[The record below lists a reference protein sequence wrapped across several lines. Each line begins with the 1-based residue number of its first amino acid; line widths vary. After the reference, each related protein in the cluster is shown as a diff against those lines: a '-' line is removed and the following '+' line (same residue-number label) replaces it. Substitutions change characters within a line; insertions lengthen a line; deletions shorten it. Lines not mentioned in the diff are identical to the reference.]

1 MFRIVSSPAFIKRIK
16 RLNRIHKNRIK
27 SLIEKLEEEGIH
39 ATKILSSYKDYVLCE
54 MKSSNPPYR
63 LYAIYDQKEKI
74 FYVLEWEHKNK
85 QRKIIRQLIKKLS
98 TGVEL
103 GIRSIF
109 ND

>member
-1 MFRIVSSPAFIKRIK
+1 MFKIISSLAFLKRVK

-27 SLIEKLEEEGIH
+27 NLIEKLEREGIH

-63 LYAIYDQKEKI
+63 LYIIYDQKEKI
-74 FYVLEWEHKNK
+74 FYILEWEHKNK

-98 TGVEL
+98 ISIEL